1 MTGKGHYGRV
11 FQGYL
16 RANPDIKIAV
26 KTFSKS
32 DLTPTVFQFIK
43 EEITAMNRVDH
54 PNICKLLEAYESPS
68 TVYMVIEYCQGGTL
82 YEKLNEDFNQFSED
96 KSRKI
101 MKRLLQAINHCH
113 AKGIVHRDLKP
124 ENIMLKTDSDELNP
138 IDIKLI
144 DFGLCK
150 VLPYNA
156 KLN

>member
-1 MTGKGHYGRV
+1 
-11 FQGYL
+11 
-16 RANPDIKIAV
+16 
-26 KTFSKS
+26 
-32 DLTPTVFQFIK
+32 
-43 EEITAMNRVDH
+43 MNRVDH

-68 TVYMVIEYCQGGTL
+68 TIYMVIEYCEGGTL

-96 KSRKI
+96 KARKI

-124 ENIMLKTDSDELNP
+124 ENIILKTDSDELNP
-138 IDIKLI
+138 FDIKLI